1 MNARPVW
8 LALALI
14 AAASARA
21 EEQLVPL
28 REAPGQQVVEDNCG
42 SCHSLDYLRTN
53 SLFLDRKGWQSEV
66 SKMTSACYTGGRKD
80 DRRLSREELRH
91 RRIARPAP

>member
-1 MNARPVW
+1 MNTRPVW

-28 REAPGQQVVEDNCG
+28 KEAPGQQVVEDNCG

-66 SKMTSACYTGGRKD
+66 TKMTNAFGAPVTPEDAKTIVDYLVKNYGIGG
-80 DRRLSREELRH
+80 
-91 RRIARPAP
+91 

>member
-1 MNARPVW
+1 MNARSVW

-28 REAPGQQVVEDNCG
+28 KEAPGQQMVEDNCG

-66 SKMTSACYTGGRKD
+66 VKMISAFGAPVTPEDAKTIVDYLVKNYGIGG
-80 DRRLSREELRH
+80 
-91 RRIARPAP
+91 

>member
-1 MNARPVW
+1 MNARSVW

-28 REAPGQQVVEDNCG
+28 QEAPGQQVVEDNCG
-42 SCHSLDYLRTN
+42 SCHSLDYLRSN

-66 SKMTSACYTGGRKD
+66 TKMTNAFGAPVTPEDAKTIVDYLVKNYGIGG
-80 DRRLSREELRH
+80 
-91 RRIARPAP
+91 

>member
-1 MNARPVW
+1 MKAPPIW

-14 AAASARA
+14 TAASARA
-21 EEQLVPL
+21 EEQLVSL
-28 REAPGQQVVEDNCG
+28 KEAPGQQVVEGNCG

-66 SKMTSACYTGGRKD
+66 TKMTNAFGAPVTPEDAKTIVDYLVKNYGIGG
-80 DRRLSREELRH
+80 
-91 RRIARPAP
+91 

>member
-1 MNARPVW
+1 MNARSVW

-28 REAPGQQVVEDNCG
+28 QEAPGQQVVEDNCG

-66 SKMTSACYTGGRKD
+66 TKMTNAFGAPVTPEDAKTIVDYLVKNYGIGG
-80 DRRLSREELRH
+80 
-91 RRIARPAP
+91 

>member
-28 REAPGQQVVEDNCG
+28 KEGPGQQVVEDNCG

-53 SLFLDRKGWQSEV
+53 SLFLDRTGWQSEV
-66 SKMTSACYTGGRKD
+66 AKMINAFGAPVTPEDAKTIVDYLVKNYGIGG
-80 DRRLSREELRH
+80 
-91 RRIARPAP
+91 

>member
-8 LALALI
+8 LALALM

-28 REAPGQQVVEDNCG
+28 KEGPGQQVVEDNCG

-53 SLFLDRKGWQSEV
+53 SPFLDRKGWQSEV
-66 SKMTSACYTGGRKD
+66 TKMTNAFGAPVTPEDAKTIVDYLVKNYGIGG
-80 DRRLSREELRH
+80 
-91 RRIARPAP
+91 

>member
-8 LALALI
+8 LALALM

-28 REAPGQQVVEDNCG
+28 KEAPGQQVVEDNCG
-42 SCHSLDYLRTN
+42 SCHSLDYLRSN

-66 SKMTSACYTGGRKD
+66 TKMTNAFGAPVTPEDAKTIVDYLVKNYGIGG
-80 DRRLSREELRH
+80 
-91 RRIARPAP
+91 

>member
-1 MNARPVW
+1 MNTRPVW

-28 REAPGQQVVEDNCG
+28 KEGPGQQVVEDNCG
-42 SCHSLDYLRTN
+42 SCHSLDYLRSN

-66 SKMTSACYTGGRKD
+66 TKMTNAFG
-80 DRRLSREELRH
+80 
-91 RRIARPAP
+91 APVTPEDAKTIVDYLVKNYGIDG

>member
-8 LALALI
+8 LALALM

-28 REAPGQQVVEDNCG
+28 KEGPGQQVVEDNCG
-42 SCHSLDYLRTN
+42 SCHSLDYLRSN

-66 SKMTSACYTGGRKD
+66 TKMTNAFGAPVTPEEAKTIVDYLVKNYGIGG
-80 DRRLSREELRH
+80 
-91 RRIARPAP
+91 

>member
-28 REAPGQQVVEDNCG
+28 KEGPGQQVVEDNCG

-53 SLFLDRKGWQSEV
+53 SLFLDRTGWQSEV
-66 SKMTSACYTGGRKD
+66 AKMINAFGAPVAPEDAKTIVDYLVKNYGIGG
-80 DRRLSREELRH
+80 
-91 RRIARPAP
+91 

>member
-8 LALALI
+8 LVLALI

-28 REAPGQQVVEDNCG
+28 KEAPGQQVVEDNCG

-53 SLFLDRKGWQSEV
+53 APFLDRKGWQSEV
-66 SKMTSACYTGGRKD
+66 TKMTNAFGAPVTPEDVKTIVDYLLKNYGIGG
-80 DRRLSREELRH
+80 
-91 RRIARPAP
+91 

>member
-1 MNARPVW
+1 MNTRPVW

-28 REAPGQQVVEDNCG
+28 KEAPGQQVVEDNCG
-42 SCHSLDYLRTN
+42 SCHSLDYLRSN

-66 SKMTSACYTGGRKD
+66 TKMTNAFGAPVTPEDAKTIVDYLVKNYGIGG
-80 DRRLSREELRH
+80 
-91 RRIARPAP
+91 

>member
-14 AAASARA
+14 AAANARA
-21 EEQLVPL
+21 EEQLVRL
-28 REAPGQQVVEDNCG
+28 KEAPGQQVVEDNCG

-66 SKMTSACYTGGRKD
+66 TKMTNAFGAPVTPEDVKTIVDYLVKNYGIGG
-80 DRRLSREELRH
+80 
-91 RRIARPAP
+91 

>member
-1 MNARPVW
+1 MNAPLIW

-28 REAPGQQVVEDNCG
+28 KEAPGQQVVEDNCG

-66 SKMTSACYTGGRKD
+66 AKMINAFGAPVGPEDAKTIVDYLVKNYGIGG
-80 DRRLSREELRH
+80 
-91 RRIARPAP
+91 

>member
-1 MNARPVW
+1 MNTRPVW

-28 REAPGQQVVEDNCG
+28 KEAPGQQVVEDNCG

-53 SLFLDRKGWQSEV
+53 SPFLDRKGWQSEV
-66 SKMTSACYTGGRKD
+66 TKMTNAFGAPVTPEDAKTIVDYLVKNYGIGG
-80 DRRLSREELRH
+80 
-91 RRIARPAP
+91 

>member
-1 MNARPVW
+1 MNARSVW
-8 LALALI
+8 LALALM

-28 REAPGQQVVEDNCG
+28 KEGPGQQVVEDNCG

-53 SLFLDRKGWQSEV
+53 SPFLDGKGWQSEV
-66 SKMTSACYTGGRKD
+66 TKMTNAFGAPVTPEDAKTIVDYLVKNYGIGG
-80 DRRLSREELRH
+80 
-91 RRIARPAP
+91 

>member
-8 LALALI
+8 LALALM

-28 REAPGQQVVEDNCG
+28 KEAPGQQVVEDNCG

-53 SLFLDRKGWQSEV
+53 SPFLDRKGWQAEIT
-66 SKMTSACYTGGRKD
+66 KMTNAFGAPVTPEDAQIIVDYLVKNYGIGG
-80 DRRLSREELRH
+80 
-91 RRIARPAP
+91 

>member
-1 MNARPVW
+1 MNTRPVW

-28 REAPGQQVVEDNCG
+28 KEGPGQQVVEDNCG
-42 SCHSLDYLRTN
+42 SCHSLDYLRSN

-66 SKMTSACYTGGRKD
+66 TKMTNAFGAPVTPEDAKTIVDYLVKNYGIGG
-80 DRRLSREELRH
+80 
-91 RRIARPAP
+91 

>member
-8 LALALI
+8 LALALM

-28 REAPGQQVVEDNCG
+28 KEAPGQQVVEDNCG

-66 SKMTSACYTGGRKD
+66 TKMTNAFGAPVTPEDAKTIVDYLVKNYGIGG
-80 DRRLSREELRH
+80 
-91 RRIARPAP
+91 

>member
-8 LALALI
+8 LALALM

-28 REAPGQQVVEDNCG
+28 KEGPGQQVVEDNCG

-66 SKMTSACYTGGRKD
+66 TKMTNAFGAPVTPEDAKTIVDYLVKNYGIGG
-80 DRRLSREELRH
+80 
-91 RRIARPAP
+91 

>member
-1 MNARPVW
+1 MNAPLIW

-28 REAPGQQVVEDNCG
+28 QEAPGQQVVEDNCG
-42 SCHSLDYLRTN
+42 SCHSLDYLRSN

-66 SKMTSACYTGGRKD
+66 TKMTNAFGAPVTPEDAKTIVDYLVKNYGIGG
-80 DRRLSREELRH
+80 
-91 RRIARPAP
+91 

>member
-8 LALALI
+8 LALALM

-28 REAPGQQVVEDNCG
+28 KEGPGQQVVEDNCG
-42 SCHSLDYLRTN
+42 SCHSLDYLRRN

-66 SKMTSACYTGGRKD
+66 TKMTNAFGAPVTPEDAKTIVDYLVKNYGIGG
-80 DRRLSREELRH
+80 
-91 RRIARPAP
+91 

>member
-8 LALALI
+8 LALALM

-28 REAPGQQVVEDNCG
+28 KEGPGQQVVEDNCG
-42 SCHSLDYLRTN
+42 SCHSLDYLRSN

-66 SKMTSACYTGGRKD
+66 TKMTNAFGAPVTPEDAKTIVDYLVKNYGIGG
-80 DRRLSREELRH
+80 
-91 RRIARPAP
+91 

>member
-28 REAPGQQVVEDNCG
+28 KEAPGQQVVEDNCG

-53 SLFLDRKGWQSEV
+53 SPFLDRKGWQSEV
-66 SKMTSACYTGGRKD
+66 TKMTNAFGAPVTPEDAKTIVDYLVKNYGIGG
-80 DRRLSREELRH
+80 
-91 RRIARPAP
+91 

>member
-8 LALALI
+8 LALALM

-28 REAPGQQVVEDNCG
+28 KEGPGQQVVEDNCG

-66 SKMTSACYTGGRKD
+66 TKMTNAFG
-80 DRRLSREELRH
+80 
-91 RRIARPAP
+91 APVTPEDAKTIVDYLVKNYGIDG